1 MTTADHEASLELLRT
16 KVRAIPD
23 FPSPGILF
31 RDITPLLADPLAFAT
46 AVELH
51 VHHVADLAS
60 ELDLIVGMESR
71 GFLFGSVLAHRLDL
85 GFVPARKPGKL
96 PGATIEESYALEYG
110 NNVLQMHADAIGHGA
125 RVLIVD
131 DLLATGGTALATAK
145 LVERLGGTVAAC
157 LFLIELEG
165 LAGRET
171 LSRPSEGE
179 PSSRRP
185 AGEKVAGYRVESI
198 LRY

>member
-1 MTTADHEASLELLRT
+1 MTTPDHEASLALLRA

-31 RDITPLLADPLAFAT
+31 RDITPVLADPIAFAT

-51 VHHVADLAS
+51 VHHVADIAGAI
-60 ELDLIVGMESR
+60 DLVVGMESR

-96 PGATIEESYALEYG
+96 PASTIEESYALEYG
-110 NNVLQMHADAIGHGA
+110 NNVLQMHADALGRGA

-131 DLLATGGTALATAK
+131 DLLATGGTAAATAK
-145 LVERLGGTVAAC
+145 LVERLGGEVVAC

-165 LAGRET
+165 LAGRER
-171 LSRPSEGE
+171 L
-179 PSSRRP
+179 
-185 AGEKVAGYRVESI
+185 AGYRVESI

>member
-1 MTTADHEASLELLRT
+1 MTGPDHQASLALLRS

-51 VHHVADLAS
+51 VHHVADLAGS
-60 ELDLIVGMESR
+60 LDLVVGMESR

-96 PGATIEESYALEYG
+96 PAATIEESYALEYG
-110 NNVLQMHADAIGHGA
+110 NNALQMHADALGHGM

-157 LFLIELEG
+157 LFLIELEA
-165 LAGRET
+165 LPGREK
-171 LSRPSEGE
+171 LS
-179 PSSRRP
+179 
-185 AGEKVAGYRVESI
+185 GYRVESI

>member
-1 MTTADHEASLELLRT
+1 MIDAEHDASLELLRT
-16 KVRAIPD
+16 KIRAIPD

-46 AVELH
+46 AIELH
-51 VHHVADLAS
+51 VHRVADLAGS
-60 ELDLIVGMESR
+60 LDLVVGMESR
-71 GFLFGSVLAHRLDL
+71 GFLFGAVVAARLDL

-96 PGATIEESYALEYG
+96 PAATIEESYSLEYG
-110 NNVLQMHADAIGHGA
+110 NNALQMHADALGPLGPLGPLGHGM

-145 LVERLGGTVAAC
+145 LVERLGGRVEAC

-165 LAGRET
+165 LLGREK
-171 LSRPSEGE
+171 L
-179 PSSRRP
+179 
-185 AGEKVAGYRVESI
+185 AGYRVESI

>member
-1 MTTADHEASLELLRT
+1 MIDAEHDASLELLRT
-16 KVRAIPD
+16 KIRAIPD

-46 AVELH
+46 AIELH
-51 VHHVADLAS
+51 VHRIADLAGS
-60 ELDLIVGMESR
+60 LDLVVGMESR
-71 GFLFGSVLAHRLDL
+71 GFLFGAVVAARLDL

-96 PGATIEESYALEYG
+96 PAATIEESYSLEYG
-110 NNVLQMHADAIGHGA
+110 NNALQMHADALGPLGPLGHGM

-131 DLLATGGTALATAK
+131 DLLATGGT
-145 LVERLGGTVAAC
+145 LVERLGGRVEAC

-165 LAGRET
+165 LLGREK
-171 LSRPSEGE
+171 L
-179 PSSRRP
+179 
-185 AGEKVAGYRVESI
+185 AGYRVESI

>member
-1 MTTADHEASLELLRT
+1 MIDRDPAALELLRRH
-16 KVRAIPD
+16 VRAVPD

-46 AVELH
+46 AIEQH
-51 VHHVADLAS
+51 VARVADLAG
-60 ELDLIVGMESR
+60 ELDIVVGMESR

-85 GFVPARKPGKL
+85 GFAPARKPGKL
-96 PGATIEESYALEYG
+96 PATTIEESYALEYG
-110 NNVLQMHADAIGHGA
+110 SNVLQMHVDAIGPGM

-145 LVERLGGTVAAC
+145 LIERLGGEVKGC
-157 LFLIELEG
+157 LFLIELDG
-165 LAGRET
+165 LAGREK
-171 LSRPSEGE
+171 L
-179 PSSRRP
+179 
-185 AGEKVAGYRVESI
+185 AAYRVDSV